1 MTLQQNCSFQWN
13 NCQQKHVVCNG
24 RRTSTFPRSIVANVS
39 APSLCEG
46 VSCVLLNN
54 GCQTSRFETKKTIEQ
69 TTQFIQESSVSLSP
83 QLSDK
88 VTVSVNGVCKFC
100 SRPTE
105 FVRFIFDDIAK
116 ATISNLV
123 HIRLII
129 ENASDRYRKGNLS
142 HIWHHR
148 GQSEMKTFCMCN
160 RKTLLYHSGAFACI
174 KSGRNLPRK
183 HSRKN

>member
-1 MTLQQNCSFQWN
+1 MHQLL
-13 NCQQKHVVCNG
+13 K
-24 RRTSTFPRSIVANVS
+24 RDTSTELFVS
-39 APSLCEG
+39 VEQLPTETRRL
-46 VSCVLLNN
+46 LLNN
-54 GCQTSRFETKKTIEQ
+54 GCQTSRFEAKKTIDQ
-69 TTQFIQESSVSLSP
+69 TTQLIQESRVSLSP

-142 HIWHHR
+142 HIWYHR
-148 GQSEMKTFCMCN
+148 DQSEMKTFCMCN
-160 RKTLLYHSGAFACI
+160 RKTLHYHNGAFACI

-183 HSRKN
+183 HSRKKLNCLT